1 MESAAR
7 SVRLSARG
15 VRMSGRRPPF
25 MMPMPTLERAIGA
38 RAPASILPCL
48 TRSSIAAAGSMARS
62 KASPAPLL
70 KRGGDKCRYQV
81 PLHLSTASSS
91 WNCGLFSISS
101 RLCSSMLRRDF
112 ADRNHPRG
120 GANFSASLTPLEART
135 LISAAEMESRGEHGC
150 DCGERVHGSPSDFH
164 QVATDDD
171 FPLVVL
177 AHALRPHVVGEDRKS
192 TRLNSSHRT
201 I

>member
-1 MESAAR
+1 MIFPY
-7 SVRLSARG
+7 VCPNYDPLS
-15 VRMSGRRPPF
+15 
-25 MMPMPTLERAIGA
+25 
-38 RAPASILPCL
+38 CL
-48 TRSSIAAAGSMARS
+48 CQVYNC
-62 KASPAPLL
+62 L
-70 KRGGDKCRYQV
+70 KRGGDKCRYQA
-81 PLHLSTASSS
+81 PLHFSTASSS

-177 AHALRPHVVGEDRKS
+177 AHALRPHVVGDRVVVGRHEVREDE
-192 TRLNSSHRT
+192 RLHSRGGRQLA
-201 I
+201 